1 HSKEKEEWQRQVEST
16 QNKPKKLQILTEQ
29 IGLHQPYLEKLNVPI
44 PYALGQSKLP
54 AYVHKPIDL
63 FYRFIPKELFAD
75 IAEHTNKY
83 AFKERPQ
90 EFDQNQREWID
101 VTATDI
107 GGYIGALLLI
117 SV

>member
-1 HSKEKEEWQRQVEST
+1 MAETS
-16 QNKPKKLQILTEQ
+16 P
-29 IGLHQPYLEKLNVPI
+29 HQPYPEKLNVPI
-44 PYALGQSKLP
+44 PYELGQSKLP

-75 IAEHTNKY
+75 IAEHTNEY
-83 AFKERPQ
+83 AFEERSQ

-101 VTATDI
+101 ITAADI

-117 SV
+117 GVQPGSRDLAYY

>member
-1 HSKEKEEWQRQVEST
+1 MAETS
-16 QNKPKKLQILTEQ
+16 P
-29 IGLHQPYLEKLNVPI
+29 HQPYPEKLNVPI

-75 IAEHTNKY
+75 IAEHTNEY

-101 VTATDI
+101 VTAADI

-117 SV
+117 GVQPGSRDLAYYWHQKENYPHWPVA